1 MYLAFCH
8 VVPIRDW
15 HAFAAASNAPITGPV
30 TPPEGSFS
38 QSRTVTPPPHDV
50 SRSVALTLATVA
62 AASECDARRSSW
74 KSTYSN
80 ALV

>member
-1 MYLAFCH
+1 MYLVFCA
-8 VVPIRDW
+8 IRDW

-30 TPPEGSFS
+30 TPPGSFS
-38 QSRTVTPPPHDV
+38 QSRTVTPPPHNV

-62 AASECDARRSSW
+62 AASECDARRRSW
-74 KSTYSN
+74 KSTPN